1 MIDILKGLDTK
12 GIRGTFG
19 KDPDMRLDLLN
30 TNKEEMMNAVAEII
44 FALKDEGVSFE
55 EVYEYTKEFLKD
67 LTRYNKDGQK
77 QEKNK

>member
-1 MIDILKGLDTK
+1 MIDILKGLDIK
-12 GIRGTFG
+12 GIRVTFG
-19 KDPDMRLDLLN
+19 KDPDIHLDLLN
-30 TNKEEMMNAVAEII
+30 VNKEEMMNAVAGII

-67 LTRYNKDGQK
+67 LIRYNKDGQK